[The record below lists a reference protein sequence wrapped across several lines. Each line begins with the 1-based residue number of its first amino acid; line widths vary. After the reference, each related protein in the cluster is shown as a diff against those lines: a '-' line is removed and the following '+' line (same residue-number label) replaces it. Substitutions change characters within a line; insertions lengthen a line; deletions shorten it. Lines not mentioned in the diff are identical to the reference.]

1 MHECG
6 VANFSFRLEEE
17 EEEVLEE
24 EERTNIKYAIHIFYK

>member
-17 EEEVLEE
+17 EEVLEE
-24 EERTNIKYAIHIFYK
+24 EERTNIKYALHTFYK